1 MDGLD
6 TGNIALDGHRK
17 GGGEPGERTAV
28 KGGARPWRP
37 HWRASMKRHGRNSQS
52 EALVDISP
60 TVFVWFVCVGGRWR
74 GGRAE
79 ISMFPSQSLESTCQD
94 FASQCRSRVS
104 EISPT
109 FGSICI
115 DREVRLCGVV
125 GCSIV

>member
-60 TVFVWFVCVGGRWR
+60 AVFVWFVGVGGGEMAR
-74 GGRAE
+74 GGDRD
-79 ISMFPSQSLESTCQD
+79 LD
-94 FASQCRSRVS
+94 VS
-104 EISPT
+104 KSK
-109 FGSICI
+109 FGVHVPRL
-115 DREVRLCGVV
+115 REPM
-125 GCSIV
+125 